1 MKEKFIPAFDFHF
14 LTKLFDLFIS
24 TVIPENRIKGELIDF
39 MNIREGHKILDFG
52 CGTGTLLLMGKQKHP
67 EAHFEG
73 IDIDPKILKIAEGK
87 IQKENLDILLTE
99 YDGGELPLENNSINK
114 VMTSMMMHHLSTDKK
129 LIAMGEIFRILVTGG
144 EIFIADFGKQKNPFI
159 ALIGKIALK
168 FEPEVEANFKGRLP
182 QLLSDTGFR
191 NVQTLKAYNTRSGTI
206 CIYTGEKQI

>member
-87 IQKENLDILLTE
+87 IQKENLDIPLTE
-99 YDGGELPLENNSINK
+99 YDGGELPRENSSINK
-114 VMTSMMMHHLSTDKK
+114 VMNSLMMHHLSTDKK
-129 LIAMGEIFRILVTGG
+129 LTAMREIFRALVVGG
-144 EIFIADFGKQKNPFI
+144 EIYIADFGKQENLVI
-159 ALIGKIALK
+159 SLIDKIVNK
-168 FEPEVEANFKGRLP
+168 SEQQVVVNFNGSIP
-182 QLLSDTGFR
+182 QLLADAGFR
-191 NVQTLKAYNTRSGTI
+191 NVQTLKKYNTRSGTI
-206 CIYTGEKQI
+206 CIYSGE